1 MTTQSTSERKQ
12 ALWPKLY
19 LLKILNMAV
28 EQGNVLIETMDA
40 KQAMSLSMA
49 LARIRRRSD
58 KLFASHINEQHMLCS
73 TRIQPDGKLLVLYDK
88 LPDDDELP
96 AMSHVGSED
105 DRRMR
110 LPLGQAEPYNP
121 QEYAPP
127 IPEPAPTAFDPEDFM
142 AQMLGELDLKGDG

>member
-1 MTTQSTSERKQ
+1 MTTQTTSERKQ

-28 EQGNVLIETMDA
+28 EQGNVLIETTDA

-96 AMSHVGSED
+96 AMSHLGDSSRVPTPAAAPASE
-105 DRRMR
+105 
-110 LPLGQAEPYNP
+110 L
-121 QEYAPP
+121 YAPP